1 MAETF
6 PGLIALFGSGE
17 TAASAQAVYEHVFR
31 RLPRPVHVSVL
42 ETPAGFELNSPRV
55 AGRVADFVREHLPNY
70 APKITVIPARKR
82 GTPFSPDNPAILTPL
97 LTADAIM
104 FGAGSPTYTVRQL
117 KDSLAWYML
126 LARHRL
132 GAALVLASA
141 ATIAISA
148 YALPVYEI
156 YKVGQDLHWSEGLD
170 FFGLCGMRLVFI
182 PHWNNNDGGTEL
194 DTSHCFMG
202 QERFD
207 QLIKMLP
214 DGLTIVGIDEHTA
227 LIFDLEASAC
237 RVMGAGGVT
246 IVRKSSDLRFLNG
259 QAFSLAELGACKSP
273 SPDEGIPSHVWEQVL
288 AAHRK
293 SESAPTPS
301 EEVLALVQTREAA
314 RARRDWV
321 TADALRRQVLDLGWQ
336 INDTPQGP
344 QLSPRPFT

>member
-1 MAETF
+1 MVEAF
-6 PGLIALFGSGE
+6 PGLVALFGSGE
-17 TAASAQAVYEHVFR
+17 TAASAQAVYEYVFR
-31 RLPRPVHVSVL
+31 RLRRPVHVSVL

-97 LTADAIM
+97 LTANAIM

-117 KDSLAWYML
+117 KDSLAWHML

-148 YALPVYEI
+148 HALPVYEI

-170 FFGLCGMRLVFI
+170 FFGPCGMRLIFI
-182 PHWNNNDGGTEL
+182 PHWNNSEGGIEL
-194 DTSHCFMG
+194 DTSRCFMG
-202 QERFD
+202 KERFD
-207 QLIKMLP
+207 QLVEMLP

-227 LIFDLEASAC
+227 LIFDLGAGVC
-237 RVMGAGGVT
+237 RVMGVGGVT
-246 IVRKSSDLRFLNG
+246 IVRKSSDLHFPDG
-259 QAFSLAELGACKSP
+259 QTFPLAELGACRSP
-273 SPDEGIPSHVWEQVL
+273 YPEEGIPLHVWEQVL
-288 AAHRK
+288 AAHRE
-293 SESAPTPS
+293 SELAPTPS
-301 EEVLALVQTREAA
+301 AEVLALVQAREAA
-314 RARRDWV
+314 RARRDWAM
-321 TADALRRQVLDLGWQ
+321 ADALRRQVLDLGWQ

-344 QLSPRPFT
+344 QLNPKSFT